1 MTALHYY
8 RNNDGD
14 MEHVVTV
21 LRWVYT
27 GQARAE
33 EGQAGTWEV
42 FVDDP
47 DMTLDFVGHRRWI
60 IYEDDS
66 DDANE
71 VVVDGLTQGVR
82 FAHSGGDVTN
92 PVGRVVIV
100 EIADLNTLFQ
110 YRVMI
115 GSDSQRPEETDV
127 ERVTAIANS
136 EEMGY
141 FDDLSFISAG
151 SPVDMEE
158 ENVRGQYTHQVFD
171 SCAQD
176 TGKNWY
182 IFSTGDHV
190 SGTDIA
196 LWYGRDSLD
205 TRTSPLSLSN
215 DPADLDMQAVN
226 DGTATTY
233 PLGAD
238 TELRRDYGRQYSGAY
253 GTFQGGAKYIPDD
266 ENPYD
271 PNITLG
277 GRDVVHPA
285 PEIRSRARMKRR
297 LLRVLRDHATPDEV
311 IKTTPVVPANKV
323 SQLGAGMRIATTATH
338 LPNYES
344 GGYLRILSAA
354 PRPIGRKAGVDM
366 YSVALELQGPA
377 SGANPDECEV
387 MGRDYTDANP
397 ATAYDIP
404 VGNTPSGSYTYNS
417 ADGGQ
422 FGDFVSPGTQGR
434 VFYLSAGGG
443 AARVRPIPGA
453 PADATGWGGGWAFS
467 DYGAAKGGM
476 PDGNADGGLGGSEGA
491 AKLQIMVVGPGELT
505 IWATSNSDAH
515 WVLYRIDTSGAPG
528 NFSEDATAIDS
539 GDMSYPSTVIDVPDD
554 GECLHCVIV
563 YDDGPS
569 SPSTDAL
576 YYGGHDWVAS

>member
-33 EGQAGTWEV
+33 AGQGGRWEGV
-42 FVDDP
+42 VDDP

-71 VVVDGLTQGVR
+71 VVVDGLTQGTR
-82 FAHSGGDVTN
+82 IAHSGGEVTN
-92 PVGRVVIV
+92 PTGRVWIIEV
-100 EIADLNTLFQ
+100 ADLNTLFQ

-141 FDDLSFISAG
+141 FDNLTFISAG

-158 ENVRGQYTHQVFD
+158 ENVRGQFTHQVID

-182 IFSTGDHV
+182 IFSEGDHV

-226 DGTATTY
+226 DGTATAY
-233 PLGAD
+233 PLGAN

-266 ENPYD
+266 ENPYN

-285 PEIRSRARMKRR
+285 PEIRSRERMKRR

-311 IKTTPVVPANKV
+311 IKSTVVVPANKV
-323 SQLGAGMRIATTATH
+323 SQLGAGMRISTTATH
-338 LPNYES
+338 LPGYEAAS
-344 GGYLRILSAA
+344 YLRILSTA
-354 PRPIGRKAGVDM
+354 PQPIGRKAGVDM
-366 YSVALELQGPA
+366 YAVAIELQGPGTVVGDVCSIMA
-377 SGANPDECEV
+377 
-387 MGRDYTDANP
+387 RDYTDSDG
-397 ATAYDIP
+397 ATAYSVP
-404 VGNTPSGSYTYNS
+404 TGATPSGSYTYNS
-417 ADGGQ
+417 ADGGN
-422 FGDFVSPGTQGR
+422 FGGLVSPGTQGR
-434 VFYLSAGGG
+434 VFYLGPGGG
-443 AARVRPIPGA
+443 GPRPRPIPGA
-453 PADATGWGGGWAFS
+453 PADGTGWGGGWAFS
-467 DYGAAKGGM
+467 EYPAAKGGM

-491 AKLQIMVVGPGELT
+491 MKLQIMVVGPGELT
-505 IWATSNSDAH
+505 VWATSLGEAH
-515 WVLYRIDTSGAPG
+515 WELFAVDIVDEADPDLDVPTV
-528 NFSEDATAIDS
+528 IDS
-539 GDMSYPSTVIDVPDD
+539 GDMTFPSTVIDVPDD
-554 GECLHCVIV
+554 DACLHYLIV
-563 YDDGPS
+563 YDDGVA
-569 SPSTDAL
+569 SPSTSAM
-576 YYGGHDWVAS
+576 YYGGHDWVAG